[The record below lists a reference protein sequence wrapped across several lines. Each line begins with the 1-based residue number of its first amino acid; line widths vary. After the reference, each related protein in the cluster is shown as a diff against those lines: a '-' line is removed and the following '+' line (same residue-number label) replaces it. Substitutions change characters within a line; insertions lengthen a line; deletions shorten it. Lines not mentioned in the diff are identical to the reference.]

1 MRRHLIG
8 CLTAVAAVVV
18 TGCGVGT
25 TGPTPAGPPA
35 SGLRVPGGEDHYAQ
49 LYFVGPFGVQAVA
62 RRVPAPAGPQ
72 RALDLLLEGP
82 DAAERAR
89 GLITEVSTMPGRPT
103 ATAGAGSVDLYLPLP
118 VARMNG
124 GGLGVTQLVCT
135 VANAA
140 IPGGKQPPAVDV
152 RVHEKGTPGV
162 WTVRCNAAGTVF
174 PVPEASSS
182 GP

>member
-1 MRRHLIG
+1 
-8 CLTAVAAVVV
+8 
-18 TGCGVGT
+18 
-25 TGPTPAGPPA
+25 
-35 SGLRVPGGEDHYAQ
+35 
-49 LYFVGPFGVQAVA
+49 
-62 RRVPAPAGPQ
+62 
-72 RALDLLLEGP
+72 
-82 DAAERAR
+82 
-89 GLITEVSTMPGRPT
+89 MPGRPT